1 MKKRRESRRINCGG
15 IFTRIHDARKAKNIS
30 SSRIF
35 PETLVYIALN
45 NSRNR
50 LAATSMFLMRLFL
63 HIYPLAND
71 YFFTI
76 FTYSHTRLGACYDF
90 SLLDTSYLYIIFCF
104 SSTYRCYV
112 SIKIKYLKKKE
123 SRNVLNTIFVLNN
136 LFYYPTILHYV

>member
-71 YFFTI
+71 YFFHNIHI
-76 FTYSHTRLGACYDF
+76 FTNTFGRMLRF

>member
-1 MKKRRESRRINCGG
+1 MGGFLKKRRESRRINCGG
-15 IFTRIHDARKAKNIS
+15 IFTRIHHARKAKNIS

-71 YFFTI
+71 YFFSQYSHIHKHVWAHVTI
-76 FTYSHTRLGACYDF
+76 FHYLTHRIYTSFSVSRQLIAVM
-90 SLLDTSYLYIIFCF
+90 SLL
-104 SSTYRCYV
+104 
-112 SIKIKYLKKKE
+112 K
-123 SRNVLNTIFVLNN
+123 LNI
-136 LFYYPTILHYV
+136 

>member
-1 MKKRRESRRINCGG
+1 MTI
-15 IFTRIHDARKAKNIS
+15 
-30 SSRIF
+30 
-35 PETLVYIALN
+35 
-45 NSRNR
+45 
-50 LAATSMFLMRLFL
+50 
-63 HIYPLAND
+63 
-71 YFFTI
+71 FFTI
-76 FTYSHTRLGACYDF
+76 FTYSQTRLGACYDF

>member
-1 MKKRRESRRINCGG
+1 MAVFSLAFR
-15 IFTRIHDARKAKNIS
+15 HDARKAKNIS

-50 LAATSMFLMRLFL
+50 LEATSMFLMRLFL

-76 FTYSHTRLGACYDF
+76 LTYSQTRLGACYDF
-90 SLLDTSYLYIIFCF
+90 SLLDTLYLYIIFCL
-104 SSTYRCYV
+104 SSTYCCYV
-112 SIKIKYLKKKE
+112 SIIIKYLKKKE
-123 SRNVLNTIFVLNN
+123 SRNVLNVIFVLK
-136 LFYYPTILHYV
+136 

>member
-50 LAATSMFLMRLFL
+50 LEATSMFLMRLFL

-76 FTYSHTRLGACYDF
+76 FTYSQTRLGACYDF
-90 SLLDTSYLYIIFCF
+90 SALLDTLYLYIIFCL
-104 SSTYRCYV
+104 SSTYHCYV
-112 SIKIKYLKKKE
+112 SIIIKYLKKKE
-123 SRNVLNTIFVLNN
+123 SRNVLNTIFVL
-136 LFYYPTILHYV
+136 T